1 MPYLI
6 DGHNLIAHLPDIDLA
21 DPDDEAKLVLKLRG
35 FCARYRKR
43 CVVIFDQGLPG
54 GASGLS
60 THSVAVIFAS
70 YERTTAD
77 AIIHER
83 IKETR
88 DIKGWIVVSSDQ
100 EVLESADRHGM
111 RGVRASDFANKLKNE
126 PIEFDAS
133 TAENLRVSKEEVNEW
148 LKHFR
153 EVDQDQPAAPPA
165 KLAPRT
171 DTPTEPAPA
180 TPSRQT
186 SLPPFRKMPAQD
198 VDQWMAMFGE
208 EDGARPPTDRAQ
220 RIRPRNAPPAPQHKP
235 EPPVRKDKSGAP
247 LFDRS
252 QKEDADFSKN
262 TVDAWLTFFGDVDP
276 SRPPTDP
283 AFQRDDPEKQGRYK
297 TKDGKRA
304 PIVHKRMATAVD
316 LHLSSGEVD
325 AWLDVFGYSEDT
337 ADE

>member
-35 FCARYRKR
+35 FCARHRKN

-70 YERTTAD
+70 YEHTTAD
-77 AIIHER
+77 ALIHER
-83 IKETR
+83 IRQTR

-111 RGVRASDFANKLKNE
+111 RGLRASDFANKLKNE

-148 LKHFR
+148 LQHFR
-153 EVDQDQPAAPPA
+153 EVEHDEPTAPAA
-165 KLAPRT
+165 KLTPRS
-171 DTPTEPAPA
+171 DAPTEPPVN
-180 TPSRQT
+180 PSRQS
-186 SLPPFRKMPAQD
+186 SLPPFRKMPAED

-208 EDGARPPTDRAQ
+208 EGARPPTDRAQ
-220 RIRPRNAPPAPQHKP
+220 RIRPRNAPP
-235 EPPVRKDKSGAP
+235 EPKQKSEPAVQKDKSGAP

-252 QKEDADFSKN
+252 QKEDAGLSKN
-262 TVDAWLTFFGDVDP
+262 TVDAWLSFFGDVDAT
-276 SRPPTDP
+276 RPPTDP
-283 AFQRDDPEKQGRYK
+283 AFQRDDPSKQGRYK

-304 PIVHKRMATAVD
+304 PVVHRRMATAVD